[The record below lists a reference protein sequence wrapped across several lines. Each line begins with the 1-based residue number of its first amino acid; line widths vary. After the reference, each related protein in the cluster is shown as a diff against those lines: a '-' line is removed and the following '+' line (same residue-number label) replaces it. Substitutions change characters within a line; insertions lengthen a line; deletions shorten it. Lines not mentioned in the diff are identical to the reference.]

1 MIRFFNWLVESPW
14 SQALAQ
20 AEWLFPIVQSVHFI
34 GFAFLI
40 GTIAIVDLRLL
51 GLALRNQKAGELA
64 ADFEPFKWMGLA
76 AVLVTGFIMFSSSAN
91 AYHYNPSFRFK
102 MTCLTLALLFH
113 FTGRRYVLRSG
124 SAAFSAKL
132 AGAISLLL
140 WTAVVMGGR
149 MIAFV

>member
-1 MIRFFNWLVESPW
+1 MIRFFQWLVESPW
-14 SQALAQ
+14 SQALAR
-20 AEWLFPIVQSVHFI
+20 AEWLFPIIQSVHFI

-51 GLALRNQKAGELA
+51 GLGMRRQNAAELA
-64 ADFEPFKWMGLA
+64 ADLDPFKWAGL
-76 AVLVTGFIMFSSSAN
+76 VMMLITGFIMFSSSAT

-113 FTGRRYVLRSG
+113 FTLRRWVLRSETP
-124 SAAFSAKL
+124 ALSAKL
-132 AGAISLLL
+132 AGATSLLL
-140 WTAVVMGGR
+140 WTAVVAGGR